1 MVLICISLII
11 SDAEHLLICLLA
23 ICTSSLEK
31 ISIQSSAHFF
41 YIYFL
46 LIYLKKFFWLCW
58 VCVVCGL
65 SLVVVSVHYSSL
77 WCGGF
82 SLWWLILLWSMGSKC
97 AGFISCGSRAL
108 ECRLSSCGTPV
119 SCSVACGIFPY
130 QGSNPVPCTGRWIL
144 NHCTTREAPDLMHS

>member
-1 MVLICISLII
+1 MWDLPRTGIKPVSPTLAGGFLTTVPPGKSLVDFLMIGILTGVGWYLIVVLICISLII

-82 SLWWLILLWSMGSKC
+82 SLWWLLLLWST
-97 AGFISCGSRAL
+97 GSR
-108 ECRLSSCGTPV
+108 CVGFSSCSTWT
-119 SCSVACGIFPY
+119 
-130 QGSNPVPCTGRWIL
+130 Q
-144 NHCTTREAPDLMHS
+144 